1 MKPGR
6 VFKAM
11 SKEKELAYRYD
22 LFITPDWR
30 DRFDTLVNEN
40 IQLPVEGLILDV
52 NCGTGAHSI
61 EMAERMR
68 GKGRV
73 IGIDPS
79 AERLEL
85 ARAKAQAKKIKDIR
99 FEQGGGSE
107 LRFETDEFDAV
118 LGDASMI
125 PTYEIEDVLAEM
137 VRVAQPG
144 ASVVLKM
151 ATRGSF
157 DEFFSI
163 YWESLLGA
171 ELIDE
176 VWGELEALIN
186 ERSTVTAAEELA
198 RRAGLKDV
206 KSFISKEEF
215 VFDTGDDFIESPLIT
230 DSFLNDWLAIIPQ
243 DRYQEVCDRIVSIIE
258 RERHDGP
265 FDISIK
271 ATLIVGTK

>member
-1 MKPGR
+1 
-6 VFKAM
+6 M

-30 DRFDTLVNEN
+30 DRFDTLVNES
-40 IQLPVEGLILDV
+40 IKLPVEGLILDL

-68 GKGRV
+68 GKGQV

-99 FEQGGGSE
+99 FEQSGGAE

-125 PTYEIEDVLAEM
+125 PAYEIEDVLAEM

-144 ASVVLKM
+144 APVVLKM

-186 ERSTVTAAEELA
+186 ERSTVTAAERLA
-198 RRAGLKDV
+198 ERAGLKDV

-230 DSFLNDWLAIIPQ
+230 DAFLNYWLAIIPQ
-243 DRYQEVCDRIVSIIE
+243 DRYQEVCDRIVTIIE

-265 FDISIK
+265 FDVSIK